1 MPFCPLILSLLTV
14 TFKRQYYVV
23 DKGFKMCLKG
33 RALPPISAVRILI
46 AVVMKEDDRCMRKNW
61 IQSVA

>member
-1 MPFCPLILSLLTV
+1 MV
-14 TFKRQYYVV
+14 
-23 DKGFKMCLKG
+23 KG
-33 RALPPISAVRILI
+33 RALPPISAVRISI